1 MKRIVTGTFMLA
13 AVAFAQSADPA
24 TIAQR
29 KENQQ
34 DRIANGVQ
42 SGQLTAGETKTL
54 ESKEANLNRETR
66 DDRQANGG
74 KLTGQEKQ
82 QINTQQNHL
91 SNQIYADKHNA
102 NTAHY
107 GNNEVGQRRENQ
119 QDRIANGVQSGQL
132 TAGETKNL
140 ESREANV
147 NREIKDDRQA
157 DGGKLTT
164 QERQQVNQQ
173 QNNMSKSIYADK
185 HNANTAHY
193 GNNEVGQR
201 RENQQDRIA
210 QGIKSGQMTAGEAAK
225 TENREQGINQQV
237 HADRQANGG
246 KLTGREKSQINHE
259 QNGAS
264 RQIYRQK
271 HNNKVA
277 PK

>member
-1 MKRIVTGTFMLA
+1 MRRTLPMLA
-13 AVAFAQSADPA
+13 LATLFATAPIFAQE
-24 TIAQR
+24 AQPTQPTTTQP
-29 KENQQ
+29 KEGSVNDRRQ
-34 DRIANGVQ
+34 D
-42 SGQLTAGETKTL
+42 
-54 ESKEANLNRETR
+54 
-66 DDRQANGG
+66 
-74 KLTGQEKQ
+74 
-82 QINTQQNHL
+82 
-91 SNQIYADKHNA
+91 
-102 NTAHY
+102 
-107 GNNEVGQRRENQ
+107 Q

-157 DGGKLTT
+157 NDGKLTT
-164 QERQQVNQQ
+164 QERQQVNKQ
-173 QNNMSKSIYADK
+173 QNNMSKSIYQDK

-210 QGIKSGQMTAGEAAK
+210 QGIKSGQMTAGEAAR

-246 KLTGREKSQINHE
+246 KLTGQEKRQINRE
-259 QNGAS
+259 QNHTS